1 MQALIISIGTEIL
14 MGEIIDTNSH
24 FISKQL
30 PLFGITSNQVI
41 QIGDDQKSLS
51 KTIKEALDTYDII
64 FLTGGLGPTQDDIT
78 REAIGEALKEKI
90 NVSQP
95 LVDTLKEHFSKR
107 NMEMPPR
114 NIKQATLIKS
124 AKHIPND
131 KGTAPGWWAKKDHTH
146 IIAMPGP
153 PSEMQYMW
161 HTYISNKLQYLSN
174 NELIITK
181 TIKTTGLTEGE
192 IAEMISDLF
201 GKTNPYLGIYAKP
214 DGIHLRIIAKAKKL
228 TAANKLI
235 KTIEIPI
242 KNRLDKYIWG
252 YDESSPEEIIIQQ
265 LKKKNLT
272 LSVSEFGSGGILT
285 SLIGKTENNQY
296 FKGGIIHN
304 LPSVLKQKNQ
314 TISGD
319 PVSKATTLQLAK
331 NIKKEFDANIGI
343 GLTCAIESQTTKSK
357 IGMIFVAIIFNEN
370 IHEFNAQLPPRRELI
385 QNRAASISLIELSK
399 CLNTLN

>member
-30 PLFGITSNQVI
+30 PLFGITSNQVM

-51 KTIKEALDTYDII
+51 NSIKEALNNYDII

-78 REAIGEALKEKI
+78 REAIGEALKENI
-90 NVSQP
+90 TISQP
-95 LVDTLKEHFSKR
+95 LVETLKKHFSKR

-131 KGTAPGWWAKKDHTH
+131 KGTAPGWWAEKNNTH

-161 HTYISNKLQYLSN
+161 HTYITNKLQTLSKD
-174 NELIITK
+174 ELIITK

-192 IAEMISDLF
+192 IAEKISDLF
-201 GKTNPYLGIYAKP
+201 GETNPYLGIYAKP
-214 DGIHLRIIAKAKKL
+214 DGIHLRIIAKAKNS
-228 TAANKLI
+228 TSANKLI
-235 KTIEIPI
+235 NTIAIPI
-242 KNRLDKYIWG
+242 KNRLNKYIWG
-252 YDESSPEEIIIQQ
+252 YDESSPEEIIIHQ
-265 LKKKNLT
+265 LEKKNLT
-272 LSVSEFGSGGILT
+272 LSVNEFGSGGILT
-285 SLIGKTENNQY
+285 SLIGKIENNQY
-296 FKGGIIHN
+296 FKGGIVQNNPTI
-304 LPSVLKQKNQ
+304 LEKVNQ
-314 TISGD
+314 SIIAD
-319 PVSKATTLQLAK
+319 PVSKSTALQLAK
-331 NIKKEFDANIGI
+331 NIQKKFDTNIGI
-343 GLTCAIESQTTKSK
+343 GLTCAIDSQHTKTA
-357 IGMIFVAIIFNEN
+357 IGIIFGAIIFNEN
-370 IHEFNAQLPPRRELI
+370 IHEFNTQLPPRKELI

-399 CLNTLN
+399 FLDTSN